1 MGQLVEQFAA
11 GPAGHEPAGAGEIA
25 AAGAAQRRV
34 TLVTRDAAEWA
45 RIHSGLLL
53 ACDDLARFALDA
65 AFREE
70 IVRAATLP
78 VSLAAERGDF
88 GGGGGGVGFSGFSII
103 RNEGS
108 EDGEDGG
115 EEEQRGESA
124 FWRAPFM

>member
-11 GPAGHEPAGAGEIA
+11 GPAGHEPAGAGA
-25 AAGAAQRRV
+25 TGAAGVAQRRV

-45 RIHSGLLL
+45 RIHAGLLL
-53 ACDDLARFALDA
+53 ACDDLARFARDA

-88 GGGGGGVGFSGFSII
+88 GGGGGGGFSGAFGIV
-103 RNEGS
+103 
-108 EDGEDGG
+108 GEG
-115 EEEQRGESA
+115 EEEEEGEGGADERGGESA